1 MVRWPQPF
9 DHLLVELE
17 GQRPA
22 RLADYRRLKL
32 LLVDPEQLVDL
43 KLHILTNPQPLRIE
57 ILQCGKMKEYVVA
70 KVLAAY
76 EPELAVRNDGDDL
89 TDAH

>member
-1 MVRWPQPF
+1 
-9 DHLLVELE
+9 
-17 GQRPA
+17 
-22 RLADYRRLKL
+22 
-32 LLVDPEQLVDL
+32 
-43 KLHILTNPQPLRIE
+43 
-57 ILQCGKMKEYVVA
+57 MKEYVVA